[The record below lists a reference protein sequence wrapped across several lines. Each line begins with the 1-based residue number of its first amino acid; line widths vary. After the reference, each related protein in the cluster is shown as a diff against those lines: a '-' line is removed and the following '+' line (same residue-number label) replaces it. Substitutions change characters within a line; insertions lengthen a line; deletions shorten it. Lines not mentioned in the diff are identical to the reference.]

1 MQPGAADFHE
11 PVRGWRIW
19 TRAARQH
26 LDRQGTGWTAR
37 PARAFAPDYVTPI
50 VGWRT
55 WRVVRRNGRLLLAS
69 PVVNVAW
76 RPGSPLVAECHV
88 DPIEAEHE
96 HETPEPACACGI
108 HAWRLEALEWPA
120 FVRAARRPLVVGRVL
135 LWGKVV
141 EGTNGWRAE
150 VAYPERLWVPATDGR
165 YTAGVWQIADGLAE
179 YGVDV
184 SPVCVDGP
192 RALATMLRVL
202 DDELRA
208 A

>member
-1 MQPGAADFHE
+1 MQPRATDFHE

-19 TRAARQH
+19 TRAARRR
-26 LDRQGTGWTAR
+26 LDLPDVAAAR
-37 PARAFAPDYVTPI
+37 TDRPFAPDYVDPI
-50 VGWRT
+50 VGWRA

-69 PVVNVAW
+69 PYVNVAW

-88 DPIEAEHE
+88 GPAEPEPE
-96 HETPEPACACGI
+96 HETPDPACACGI
-108 HAWRLEALEWPA
+108 YASRLESLDWPA
-120 FVRAARRPLVVGRVL
+120 FVRTAPRPLVIGRVL

-141 EGTNGWRAE
+141 EGTRGWRAE
-150 VAYPERLWVPATDGR
+150 LAYPERLWVPATDGH
-165 YTAGVWQIADGLAE
+165 YTAGVWETADGLGE

-192 RALATMLRVL
+192 LALTTTLRVL
-202 DDELRA
+202 DDELSA